1 MKITIEFDDNDNDNN
16 ILREAFEKKLA
27 KTLDIGFT
35 KKSDCSF
42 NLNLIDC
49 LIYETERR
57 INGSVSYSILSDM
70 IDFKD
75 TKKLERRN
83 KI

>member
-1 MKITIEFDDNDNDNN
+1 MRITIEFDDNN
-16 ILREAFEKKLA
+16 ILREAFEEKLS
-27 KTLDIGFT
+27 KTLDSSFT

-42 NLNLIDC
+42 NLNLIGC
-49 LIYETERR
+49 LIYEAERR
-57 INGSVSYSILSDM
+57 INGSVRYSIIPDM

>member
-1 MKITIEFDDNDNDNN
+1 MRITIEFDDNN
-16 ILREAFEKKLA
+16 ILREAFEEKIA
-27 KTLDIGFT
+27 KTLDGGGIT

-42 NLNLIDC
+42 NLNLIGC
-49 LIYETERR
+49 LLYEAERR
-57 INGSVSYSILSDM
+57 INGSVRYSIVPDM

>member
-1 MKITIEFDDNDNDNN
+1 MRITIEFDDNDT
-16 ILREAFEKKLA
+16 LREVFEEKLS
-27 KTLDIGFT
+27 KTLDSSFT

-42 NLNLIDC
+42 NLNLIGC
-49 LIYETERR
+49 LIYEAERR
-57 INGSVSYSILSDM
+57 INGSVRYSIVPDV

>member
-1 MKITIEFDDNDNDNN
+1 MRITIEFDDNN
-16 ILREAFEKKLA
+16 ILREAFEEKLS
-27 KTLDIGFT
+27 KTLDSSFT

-42 NLNLIDC
+42 NLNLIGC
-49 LIYETERR
+49 LLYEVERR
-57 INGSVSYSILSDM
+57 INGSVSYSIVPEM

>member
-1 MKITIEFDDNDNDNN
+1 MRITIEFDDNN
-16 ILREAFEKKLA
+16 ILREAFEEKLS
-27 KTLDIGFT
+27 KTLDSSFT

-42 NLNLIDC
+42 NLNLIGC
-49 LIYETERR
+49 LIYEAERS
-57 INGSVSYSILSDM
+57 INGSTRYSIIPDM

>member
-1 MKITIEFDDNDNDNN
+1 MRITIEFDDNYNN
-16 ILREAFEKKLA
+16 ILREAFEEKIA
-27 KTLDIGFT
+27 KTLDSSFT

-42 NLNLIDC
+42 NLNLIGC
-49 LIYETERR
+49 FIYDAERR
-57 INGSVSYSILSDM
+57 IDGSIRYSIVPEM

-75 TKKLERRN
+75 AKKLERRN

>member
-1 MKITIEFDDNDNDNN
+1 MRITIEFDDNN
-16 ILREAFEKKLA
+16 ILREAFEEKLS
-27 KTLDIGFT
+27 KTLGSSFT

-42 NLNLIDC
+42 NLNLIGC
-49 LIYETERR
+49 LLYEAERR
-57 INGSVSYSILSDM
+57 INGSVRYSIVPEM

-75 TKKLERRN
+75 AKKLERRN

>member
-1 MKITIEFDDNDNDNN
+1 MRITIELDDNDNN
-16 ILREAFEKKLA
+16 ILREAFEEKIA
-27 KTLDIGFT
+27 KTLDGGIT

-42 NLNLIDC
+42 NLNLIGC
-49 LIYETERR
+49 LIYEAERR
-57 INGSVSYSILSDM
+57 INGSVRYSIIPDM

>member
-1 MKITIEFDDNDNDNN
+1 MRITIEFDDNN
-16 ILREAFEKKLA
+16 ILREEFEKKLS
-27 KTLDIGFT
+27 KTLDSSFT

-42 NLNLIDC
+42 NLNLIGC
-49 LIYETERR
+49 LLYEAERR
-57 INGSVSYSILSDM
+57 INGSVRYSIIPEM

>member
-1 MKITIEFDDNDNDNN
+1 MV
-16 ILREAFEKKLA
+16 
-27 KTLDIGFT
+27 FT

-42 NLNLIDC
+42 NLNLIGC
-49 LIYETERR
+49 LIYEAERR
-57 INGSVSYSILSDM
+57 INGSVRYSIVPDM

>member
-1 MKITIEFDDNDNDNN
+1 MRITVEFDDNN
-16 ILREAFEKKLA
+16 ILREAFEEKLS
-27 KTLDIGFT
+27 KTLDSSFT

-42 NLNLIDC
+42 NLNLIGC
-49 LIYETERR
+49 LLYEAERR
-57 INGSVSYSILSDM
+57 INGSVSYSIVPDM

>member
-1 MKITIEFDDNDNDNN
+1 MRITIEFDDNN
-16 ILREAFEKKLA
+16 ILREAFEEKLS
-27 KTLDIGFT
+27 KTLDSSFT

-42 NLNLIDC
+42 NLNLIGC
-49 LIYETERR
+49 LLYEAERR
-57 INGSVSYSILSDM
+57 INGSVRYSIVPEM

-75 TKKLERRN
+75 TKKFERRN

>member
-1 MKITIEFDDNDNDNN
+1 MRITIEFDDNN

-27 KTLDIGFT
+27 KTLDGGFT

-42 NLNLIDC
+42 NLNLIGC
-49 LIYETERR
+49 LLYEAKRG
-57 INGSVSYSILSDM
+57 INGSVRYSIIPDM

>member
-1 MKITIEFDDNDNDNN
+1 MRITIEFDDNN
-16 ILREAFEKKLA
+16 ILREAFEKKLS
-27 KTLDIGFT
+27 KTLDSSFT
-35 KKSDCSF
+35 RKSDFSF
-42 NLNLIDC
+42 NLNLIGC
-49 LIYETERR
+49 LIYEAERR
-57 INGSVSYSILSDM
+57 INGSVSYSIVPDM

>member
-1 MKITIEFDDNDNDNN
+1 MRITIEFDDNN
-16 ILREAFEKKLA
+16 ILREAFEEKLS
-27 KTLDIGFT
+27 KTLDSSFT

-42 NLNLIDC
+42 DLNLIGC
-49 LIYETERR
+49 LLYEAERR
-57 INGSVSYSILSDM
+57 INGSVRYSIVPDM

>member
-1 MKITIEFDDNDNDNN
+1 MRITIEFDDSN
-16 ILREAFEKKLA
+16 ILREAFEEKLS
-27 KTLDIGFT
+27 KTLDSSFT

-42 NLNLIDC
+42 NLNLIGC
-49 LIYETERR
+49 LLYEAERR
-57 INGSVSYSILSDM
+57 INGSTRYSIIPDM

>member
-1 MKITIEFDDNDNDNN
+1 MRITVEFDDNDNN
-16 ILREAFEKKLA
+16 ILREAFEEKIA
-27 KTLDIGFT
+27 KTLDGGLA

-42 NLNLIDC
+42 NLNLIGC
-49 LIYETERR
+49 LLYEAERR
-57 INGSVSYSILSDM
+57 IDGSIRHSLVPDM

-75 TKKLERRN
+75 SKKLERRN

>member
-1 MKITIEFDDNDNDNN
+1 MRITIEFDDNN
-16 ILREAFEKKLA
+16 ILREAFEEKLS
-27 KTLDIGFT
+27 KTLDSSFT
-35 KKSDCSF
+35 RKSDFSF
-42 NLNLIDC
+42 NLNLIGC
-49 LIYETERR
+49 LLYEAERR
-57 INGSVSYSILSDM
+57 IDGSIRYSIVPDM

>member
-1 MKITIEFDDNDNDNN
+1 MRIAIEFDDNDNN
-16 ILREAFEKKLA
+16 ILREAFEEKIA
-27 KTLDIGFT
+27 KTLDSSFT

-42 NLNLIDC
+42 NLNLIGC
-49 LIYETERR
+49 FIYDAERR
-57 INGSVSYSILSDM
+57 IDGSIRYSIVPDM

-75 TKKLERRN
+75 AKKLERRN

>member
-1 MKITIEFDDNDNDNN
+1 MRITIEFDDNN
-16 ILREAFEKKLA
+16 ILREAFEEKLS
-27 KTLDIGFT
+27 KTLDSSFT

-42 NLNLIDC
+42 NLNLIGC
-49 LIYETERR
+49 LLYEAERR
-57 INGSVSYSILSDM
+57 INGSVSYSIVPDM

>member
-1 MKITIEFDDNDNDNN
+1 MRITVEFDDNDM
-16 ILREAFEKKLA
+16 LREAFEEKLSKA
-27 KTLDIGFT
+27 LDSSFT

-42 NLNLIDC
+42 NLNLIGC
-49 LIYETERR
+49 FIYEAERR
-57 INGSVSYSILSDM
+57 INGSTRYSIVPDM

>member
-1 MKITIEFDDNDNDNN
+1 MRITIEFDDNN
-16 ILREAFEKKLA
+16 ILREAFEEKLS
-27 KTLDIGFT
+27 KTLDSSFT

-42 NLNLIDC
+42 NLNLIGC
-49 LIYETERR
+49 LLYEAERR
-57 INGSVSYSILSDM
+57 INGSVSYSIVPDM

-75 TKKLERRN
+75 TKKLEKRN

>member
-1 MKITIEFDDNDNDNN
+1 MRITIEFDDNN
-16 ILREAFEKKLA
+16 ILREAFEEKLS
-27 KTLDIGFT
+27 KILDSSFT

-42 NLNLIDC
+42 NLNLIGC
-49 LIYETERR
+49 LIYEAERS
-57 INGSVSYSILSDM
+57 INGSTRYSIIPDM

>member
-1 MKITIEFDDNDNDNN
+1 MRITIEFDDNN
-16 ILREAFEKKLA
+16 ILREAFEKKLS
-27 KTLDIGFT
+27 KTLDGGFT

-42 NLNLIDC
+42 NLNLIGC
-49 LIYETERR
+49 LLYEAERR
-57 INGSVSYSILSDM
+57 INGSVRYSIVPEM

>member
-1 MKITIEFDDNDNDNN
+1 MRITIEFDDNN
-16 ILREAFEKKLA
+16 ILREAFEKKLI
-27 KTLDIGFT
+27 KTIDSSFT

-42 NLNLIDC
+42 NLNLIGC
-49 LIYETERR
+49 LLYEAERR
-57 INGSVSYSILSDM
+57 INGSVRYSIVPEM

-75 TKKLERRN
+75 AKKLERRN

>member
-1 MKITIEFDDNDNDNN
+1 MRITIEFDDNN
-16 ILREAFEKKLA
+16 ILREAFEKKLS
-27 KTLDIGFT
+27 KTLDSSFT
-35 KKSDCSF
+35 RKSDFSF
-42 NLNLIDC
+42 NLNLIGC
-49 LIYETERR
+49 LLYEAERR
-57 INGSVSYSILSDM
+57 INGSVSYSIVPDM

>member
-1 MKITIEFDDNDNDNN
+1 MRITIEFDDNDNDA
-16 ILREAFEKKLA
+16 LREAFEEKIA
-27 KTLDIGFT
+27 KTLDSSFT
-35 KKSDCSF
+35 KKSDYSF
-42 NLNLIDC
+42 NLNLIGC
-49 LIYETERR
+49 LLYEAERR
-57 INGSVSYSILSDM
+57 INGSVRYSIVPEM

>member
-1 MKITIEFDDNDNDNN
+1 MRITIEFDDNN
-16 ILREAFEKKLA
+16 ILREAFEEKLT
-27 KTLDIGFT
+27 KTLDSSFT

-42 NLNLIDC
+42 NLNLIGC
-49 LIYETERR
+49 LLYEAERR
-57 INGSVSYSILSDM
+57 INGSIRYSIVPEM

>member
-1 MKITIEFDDNDNDNN
+1 MRITIEFDDNN
-16 ILREAFEKKLA
+16 ILREAFEEKLS
-27 KTLDIGFT
+27 KTLDSSFT
-35 KKSDCSF
+35 RKSDCSF
-42 NLNLIDC
+42 NLNLIGC
-49 LIYETERR
+49 LLYEAERR
-57 INGSVSYSILSDM
+57 INGSVRYSIVPDM

>member
-1 MKITIEFDDNDNDNN
+1 MRITIEFDDNN
-16 ILREAFEKKLA
+16 ILREAFEKKLS
-27 KTLDIGFT
+27 KTLDSSFT

-42 NLNLIDC
+42 NLNLIGC
-49 LIYETERR
+49 LLYEAERR
-57 INGSVSYSILSDM
+57 INGSVSYSIVPEM

>member
-1 MKITIEFDDNDNDNN
+1 MRITIEFDDNN
-16 ILREAFEKKLA
+16 ILREAFEKKLI
-27 KTLDIGFT
+27 KTLDSSFT

-42 NLNLIDC
+42 NLNLIGC
-49 LIYETERR
+49 LLYEAERR
-57 INGSVSYSILSDM
+57 INGSVRYSIVPEM

>member
-1 MKITIEFDDNDNDNN
+1 MRITIECDDNN
-16 ILREAFEKKLA
+16 ILREAFEEKLS
-27 KTLDIGFT
+27 KTLDSSFT

-42 NLNLIDC
+42 NLNLIGC
-49 LIYETERR
+49 LLYEAERR
-57 INGSVSYSILSDM
+57 INGSVRYSIVPEM